1 MCYDCIL
8 CHTLET
14 SCITTDKHNSR
25 EILLYCPQFRRIN
38 SKNRVLL
45 VLKKKYKKFWNDWY
59 NYRKKRKQS
68 MQFNACHI
76 CEIYRQIKLSIL
88 IYIYG
93 WDHININIYLYFFK
107 KKKKFRSP
115 KCIFVYESYTSFRSF
130 IIYIWFKHKFVWS
143 D

>member
-25 EILLYCPQFRRIN
+25 EILLYCLQFRRIN

-59 NYRKKRKQS
+59 NYRKNRKQS
-68 MQFNACHI
+68 MQFNEWHI
-76 CEIYRQIKLSIL
+76 CEIYRQIKLNIL
-88 IYIYG
+88 IYIYW
-93 WDHININIYLYFFK
+93 WDHINTNIYLYFFK
-107 KKKKFRSP
+107 KKNFDHLN
-115 KCIFVYESYTSFRSF
+115 VYLYTNRIHRLEVLLS
-130 IIYIWFKHKFVWS
+130 IYGSSTNLCDLIR
-143 D
+143 